1 MKLHEL
7 QIFKEAASAFKLKP
21 CFLKPK
27 LLLARDMLTAVLEVH
42 VGPFE
47 TFIFY
52 TTANIHRNKLTQ

>member
-47 TFIFY
+47 TFFY